1 MTIFTHK
8 ALISNNLDM
17 ITAVSDFKLF
27 RGDFHPP
34 RKFRAIFNMALLS
47 VQILSVVSQ
56 PLKF

>member
-47 VQILSVVSQ
+47 V
-56 PLKF
+56 